1 MRTIKDFDMLIS
13 SHTLKGDKGSVF
25 FKRLTAL
32 KGLREFLVNY
42 CTAEEQKTFFT
53 LTLPCIAKAASFLD
67 ERVPDTG
74 IPFLYKQEGIEVNRE
89 QSIELH
95 KLFIVFTAAALVLG
109 RKLVLSLIANAFLCT
124 FPKSGSQTHIAPFN
138 FDQFFGFFQRKE

>member
-1 MRTIKDFDMLIS
+1 MARVLLPCDVEEWWEDKRLFLLLSHMRTIKDFDMLIS

-95 KLFIVFTAAALVLG
+95 NS
-109 RKLVLSLIANAFLCT
+109 LS
-124 FPKSGSQTHIAPFN
+124 SQLLPWCWVVNWFSL
-138 FDQFFGFFQRKE
+138 